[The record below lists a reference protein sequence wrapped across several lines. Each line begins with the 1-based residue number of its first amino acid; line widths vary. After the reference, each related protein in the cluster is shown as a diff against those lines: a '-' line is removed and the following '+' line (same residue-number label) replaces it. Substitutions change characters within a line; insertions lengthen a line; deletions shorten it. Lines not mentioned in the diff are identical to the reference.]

1 MPINRNAMLRYLELD
16 RCFRNPGRKYQI
28 EDLIEACNKRLEGR
42 YGSGHKVSRRT
53 VYNDIEF
60 MSSSDGWSAPVE
72 KDKDGRKV
80 FYKYEDQKF
89 SINNAKVNDAELNQ
103 IQSAL
108 TVLQRFKGMPQFSW
122 VSEIIAKLESS
133 FDAKKEVDVISFQHN
148 EFLEGL
154 EYLDIL
160 FNAIVYKKCLMVRY
174 HSFKHENASDVLI
187 SPYYLK
193 QFNNRWFLFAHN
205 HESEYLQNMSL
216 DRIRNIDEVK
226 GEYEQCEVDFEDY
239 FYDIY
244 GVSRPHDGELV
255 EVELRFNAAQAPY
268 IKTKP
273 IHGSQKYK
281 EDEDGSAQVRLKL
294 IPTFEFRRL
303 ILSYGAACEI
313 IAPEQLVNEIKE
325 ELRKH
330 VSMYEL

>member
-1 MPINRNAMLRYLELD
+1 MLRYLELD

-28 EDLIEACNKRLEGR
+28 TNLIEACNKKLEDR
-42 YGSGHKVSRRT
+42 YGSGNKVSRRT

-60 MSSSDGWSAPVE
+60 MSSSDGWFAPIE
-72 KDKDGRKV
+72 KEKDGRKV
-80 FYKYEDQKF
+80 YYKYGDQNF
-89 SINNAKVNDAELNQ
+89 SINNAKVNEAELNQ

-133 FDAKKEVDVISFQHN
+133 FDSKQDVDVISFQHN

-154 EYLDIL
+154 EHLDVL
-160 FNAIVYKKCLMVRY
+160 FNAIVYRKCLMVRY
-174 HSFKHENASDVLI
+174 HSFKHEHASDVLI

-193 QFNNRWFLFAHN
+193 QFNNRWFLFGHN

-216 DRIRNIDEVK
+216 DRILKIDEVK
-226 GEYEQCEVDFEDY
+226 GEYEPCEVDFEDY

-244 GVSRPHDGELV
+244 GVSRPYDAEPV
-255 EVELRFNAAQAPY
+255 EIKLWFNSAQAPY

-273 IHGSQKYK
+273 IHGSQKYTRN
-281 EDEDGSAQVRLKL
+281 DDGSADVRLRL
-294 IPTFEFRRL
+294 IPTFEFKRL
-303 ILSYGAACEI
+303 LLGFGASCKVLAPDILA
-313 IAPEQLVNEIKE
+313 E
-325 ELRKH
+325 EVKDEVRKSA
-330 VSMYEL
+330 VLYKT